1 MFKPDTFRFASTIHW
16 PGAGPTN
23 EIAAEHIAD
32 VKDEGDAYTFV
43 HASGHAVK
51 VPKANVTALGVWD
64 EDTIPNLPTKD
75 EKDGNKKARR
85 SATNRSPIAG
95 PDASAEIV
103 PSEDGPTETDKGD
116 ADDGSTGDDKAAGT
130 TSDKGTDVDDSS
142 GSSEMA
148 QEISDPLS
156 DLFQTKSKKKRK

>member
-23 EIAAEHIAD
+23 EIASAHIAD

-75 EKDGNKKARR
+75 KKDGHKKSHR
-85 SATNRSPIAG
+85 SAANRSPVAG

-103 PSEDGPTETDKGD
+103 PSEDGPKETDKGD
-116 ADDGSTGDDKAAGT
+116 TDDGSAGDDKAADSSG
-130 TSDKGTDVDDSS
+130 DKGTDVDDSS
-142 GSSEMA
+142 GSSELA
-148 QEISDPLS
+148 QEMSDPLTN
-156 DLFQTKSKKKRK
+156 LFQSKSKKKRK